1 MMTSR
6 RAVLSAATSL
16 FALPL
21 SAPRLASA
29 QGIWPSRPVRAILS
43 FPPGGAID
51 TVTRLIAPHF
61 GEILGQPLV
70 VENRGGAV
78 GSIAAGAVA
87 TAPADGLTLLFD
99 ASQHV
104 AAPFL
109 LNNLPFR
116 YETAFAPVTQL
127 TSVPLLLATPLTL
140 PVANIAE
147 FLALGRARAAAGR
160 PLTYASG
167 GNGAST
173 HYAGVLF
180 QNLAGFE
187 VTHVPFRGGGPAVQ
201 ALLAGTV
208 DFHIGT
214 VGSTAALVREGRLRG
229 LAVST
234 PARLPAFAD
243 LPTLQEAGLAGYD
256 WNEWGGVFAPAST
269 SEAVIARLQ
278 TTLREALLQPGVQE
292 RLSGIGMV
300 AVASPPADFALFV
313 AAQRELTGRLT
324 RAARI
329 SAD

>member
-1 MMTSR
+1 MITSR
-6 RAVLSAATSL
+6 RAVFAAAPL
-16 FALPL
+16 LVLPL
-21 SAPRLASA
+21 AAPRSASA
-29 QGIWPSRPVRAILS
+29 QAAWPSRPVRAILS

-51 TVTRLIAPHF
+51 TVTRLIAPQM

-87 TAPADGLTLLFD
+87 VAPADGLTLLFD

-109 LNNLPFR
+109 LSNLAFR
-116 YETAFAPVTQL
+116 YDTAFAPVTQL

-140 PVANIAE
+140 PAANIAE

-173 HYAGVLF
+173 HYAGVLL

-214 VGSTAALVREGRLRG
+214 AGSTAAMVREGRLRG

-234 PARLPAFAD
+234 PARLPAFPE
-243 LPTLQEAGLAGYD
+243 LPTLQEAGLTGYD
-256 WNEWGGVFAPAST
+256 WNEWGGVFAPAGT
-269 SEAVIARLQ
+269 PEPVIARLQ
-278 TTLREALLQPGVQE
+278 AALREALLQPTVQE

-300 AVASPPADFALFV
+300 VVASSPADFARFV
-313 AAQRELTGRLT
+313 AAQRDLTERLT

-329 SAD
+329 TAD

>member
-1 MMTSR
+1 MITSR
-6 RAVLSAATSL
+6 RAVVVAA
-16 FALPL
+16 PL
-21 SAPRLASA
+21 LVSPLAAPRSASA
-29 QGIWPSRPVRAILS
+29 QAAWPSRPVRAILS

-61 GEILGQPLV
+61 GESLGQPMV

-87 TAPADGLTLLFD
+87 VAPADGLTLLFD

-109 LNNLPFR
+109 LSNLAFR
-116 YETAFAPVTQL
+116 YDTAFAPVTQL

-140 PVANIAE
+140 PAANIAE

-173 HYAGVLF
+173 HYAGVLL

-214 VGSTAALVREGRLRG
+214 AGSTAAMVREGRLRG

-234 PARLPAFAD
+234 PARLPAFPE
-243 LPTLQEAGLAGYD
+243 LPTLQEAGLTGYD
-256 WNEWGGVFAPAST
+256 WNEWGGVFAPAGT
-269 SEAVIARLQ
+269 PEPVIARLQ
-278 TTLREALLQPGVQE
+278 AALREALLQPTVQE

-300 AVASPPADFALFV
+300 VVASTPADFARFV
-313 AAQRELTGRLT
+313 AAQRDLTERLT

-329 SAD
+329 TAD

>member
-1 MMTSR
+1 MALMRTLPFLGVSSSG
-6 RAVLSAATSL
+6 A
-16 FALPL
+16 FAQIGFPT
-21 SAPRLASA
+21 
-29 QGIWPSRPVRAILS
+29 RPVRAVLS

-51 TVTRLIAPHF
+51 SVTRLIAPRV
-61 GEILGQPLV
+61 GELLGQPLV
-70 VENRGGAV
+70 VENRAGAV
-78 GSIAAGAVA
+78 GSIAAAVVA
-87 TAPADGLTLLFD
+87 AAPADGHTLLFD
-99 ASQHV
+99 ASQHA

-109 LNNLPFR
+109 LRNLPFR

-127 TSVPLLLATPLTL
+127 TFVPLLLATHPSL
-140 PVANIAE
+140 PVQDVAA

-173 HYAGVLF
+173 HYASVLF

-187 VTHVPFRGGGPAVQ
+187 VMHVPFRGGGPAVQ

-234 PARLPAFAD
+234 PARLPAFPD

-256 WNEWGGVFAPAST
+256 WNEWGGVFVPAGT
-269 SEAVIARLQ
+269 PEPIIQRLHAVLRDALFQPAAQDRL
-278 TTLREALLQPGVQE
+278 AA
-292 RLSGIGMV
+292 IGMV
-300 AVASPPADFALFV
+300 PVGSAPEAFARFV
-313 AAQRELTGRLT
+313 AAQTALTGRLT
-324 RAARI
+324 REAGVTV
-329 SAD
+329 D

>member
-1 MMTSR
+1 MITSR
-6 RAVLSAATSL
+6 RAVFAAAPL
-16 FALPL
+16 LLLPL
-21 SAPRLASA
+21 AAPRSASA
-29 QGIWPSRPVRAILS
+29 QAAWPSRPVRAILS

-51 TVTRLIAPHF
+51 TVTRLIAPQM

-87 TAPADGLTLLFD
+87 VAPADGLTLLFD

-109 LNNLPFR
+109 LSNLAFR
-116 YETAFAPVTQL
+116 YDTAFAPVTQL

-140 PVANIAE
+140 PAANIAE

-173 HYAGVLF
+173 HYAGVLL

-214 VGSTAALVREGRLRG
+214 AGSTAAMVREGRLRG

-234 PARLPAFAD
+234 PARLPAFPE
-243 LPTLQEAGLAGYD
+243 LPTLQEAGLTGYD
-256 WNEWGGVFAPAST
+256 WNEWGGVFAPAGT
-269 SEAVIARLQ
+269 PEPVIARLQ
-278 TTLREALLQPGVQE
+278 AALREALLQPTVQE

-300 AVASPPADFALFV
+300 VVASSPADFARFV
-313 AAQRELTGRLT
+313 AAQRDLTERLT

-329 SAD
+329 TAD

>member
-1 MMTSR
+1 MITSR
-6 RAVLSAATSL
+6 RAVFAAAPL
-16 FALPL
+16 LVLPL
-21 SAPRLASA
+21 AAPRSASA
-29 QGIWPSRPVRAILS
+29 QAAWPSRPVRAILS

-51 TVTRLIAPHF
+51 TVTRLIAPQM

-87 TAPADGLTLLFD
+87 VAPADGLTLLFD

-109 LNNLPFR
+109 LSNLAFR
-116 YETAFAPVTQL
+116 YDTAFAPVTQL

-140 PVANIAE
+140 PAANIAE

-173 HYAGVLF
+173 HYAGVLL

-214 VGSTAALVREGRLRG
+214 AGSTAAMVREGRLRG

-234 PARLPAFAD
+234 PARLPAFPE
-243 LPTLQEAGLAGYD
+243 LPTLQEAGLTGYD
-256 WNEWGGVFAPAST
+256 WNEWDGVFAPAGT
-269 SEAVIARLQ
+269 PEPVIARLQ
-278 TTLREALLQPGVQE
+278 AALREALLQPTVQE

-300 AVASPPADFALFV
+300 VVASSPADFARFV
-313 AAQRELTGRLT
+313 AAQRDLTERLT

-329 SAD
+329 TAD

>member
-1 MMTSR
+1 MITSR
-6 RAVLSAATSL
+6 RAVFAAAPL
-16 FALPL
+16 LVLPL
-21 SAPRLASA
+21 AAPRSASA
-29 QGIWPSRPVRAILS
+29 QAAWPSRPVRAILS

-51 TVTRLIAPHF
+51 TVTRLIAPQM

-87 TAPADGLTLLFD
+87 VAPADGLTLLFD

-109 LNNLPFR
+109 LSNLAFR
-116 YETAFAPVTQL
+116 YDTAFAPVTQL

-140 PVANIAE
+140 PAANIAE

-173 HYAGVLF
+173 HYAGVLL

-214 VGSTAALVREGRLRG
+214 AGSTAAMVREGRLRG

-234 PARLPAFAD
+234 PARLPAFPE
-243 LPTLQEAGLAGYD
+243 LPTLQEAGLTGYD
-256 WNEWGGVFAPAST
+256 WNEWGGVFAPAGT
-269 SEAVIARLQ
+269 PEPVIARLQ
-278 TTLREALLQPGVQE
+278 AALREALLQPTVQE

-300 AVASPPADFALFV
+300 VVASTPADFARFV
-313 AAQRELTGRLT
+313 AAQRDLTERLT

-329 SAD
+329 TAD

>member
-1 MMTSR
+1 MITSR
-6 RAVLSAATSL
+6 RTVFAAAPLLVSL
-16 FALPL
+16 LA
-21 SAPRLASA
+21 APRSA
-29 QGIWPSRPVRAILS
+29 TAQAGWPGRPVRAILS

-61 GEILGQPLV
+61 GEMLGQPLV

-109 LNNLPFR
+109 LSNLPFR
-116 YETAFAPVTQL
+116 YDTAFAPVTQL
-127 TSVPLLLATPLTL
+127 TSVPLLLAAPLAL
-140 PVANIAE
+140 PAANIAE

-214 VGSTAALVREGRLRG
+214 AGSTAAMVREGRLRG

-234 PARLPAFAD
+234 PARLPAFPD
-243 LPTLQEAGLAGYD
+243 LPTLQEAGLTGYD
-256 WNEWGGVFAPAST
+256 WNEWGGVFAPAGT
-269 SEAVIARLQ
+269 PEAVIARLQ
-278 TTLREALLQPGVQE
+278 ATLREALLQPGVQE

-300 AVASPPADFALFV
+300 AVASTPVDFSRFIAM
-313 AAQRELTGRLT
+313 QRELTERLT

>member
-1 MMTSR
+1 MITSR
-6 RAVLSAATSL
+6 RAVFAAAPL
-16 FALPL
+16 LVLPL
-21 SAPRLASA
+21 AAPRSASA
-29 QGIWPSRPVRAILS
+29 QAAWPSRPVRAILS

-51 TVTRLIAPHF
+51 TVTRLIAPQM

-87 TAPADGLTLLFD
+87 VAPADGLTLLFD

-109 LNNLPFR
+109 LSNLAFR
-116 YETAFAPVTQL
+116 YDTAFAPVTQL

-140 PVANIAE
+140 PAANIAE

-173 HYAGVLF
+173 HYAGVLL

-214 VGSTAALVREGRLRG
+214 AGSTAAMVREGRLRG
-229 LAVST
+229 LADST
-234 PARLPAFAD
+234 PARLPAF
-243 LPTLQEAGLAGYD
+243 PE
-256 WNEWGGVFAPAST
+256 
-269 SEAVIARLQ
+269 
-278 TTLREALLQPGVQE
+278 
-292 RLSGIGMV
+292 
-300 AVASPPADFALFV
+300 
-313 AAQRELTGRLT
+313 
-324 RAARI
+324 
-329 SAD
+329 